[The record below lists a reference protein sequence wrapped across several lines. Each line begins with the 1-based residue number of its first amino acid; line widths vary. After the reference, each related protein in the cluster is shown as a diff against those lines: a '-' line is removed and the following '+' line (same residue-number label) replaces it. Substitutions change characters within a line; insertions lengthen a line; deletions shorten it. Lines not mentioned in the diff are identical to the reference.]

1 MESVLLGFM
10 DAMEYAF
17 DCTMQQALASA
28 ATKVKASAV
37 TLTLL
42 LPLLTPAEPLL
53 STASH
58 VHCNAKNRRVLLRMQ
73 LQSSP
78 RRGSPESASGHL
90 QPTFRIYKSL
100 EGPPVTWTTHS
111 SHAAQLPPRRALTG
125 L

>member
-58 VHCNAKNRRVLLRMQ
+58 VHCHLNAVRFFEFCGFFT
-73 LQSSP
+73 P
-78 RRGSPESASGHL
+78 
-90 QPTFRIYKSL
+90 SL
-100 EGPPVTWTTHS
+100 SREMGRCYS
-111 SHAAQLPPRRALTG
+111 
-125 L
+125 